1 MLNATQPIQESGG
14 GIESTDRGER
24 KQARSIADVP
34 RMAVE
39 ATPRVDGPGRSAI
52 DRLIDQLIQGDFQG
66 RWEAAKRLGHW
77 GEASLAAVLALGDR
91 LVQEV
96 DLAEDEEL
104 VWFWARLLGEF
115 GQPQAIASLVG
126 LLAEQPEAVVAM
138 ASQSLVKL
146 GAPVVP
152 YLLPLLD
159 RPELR
164 GIAISTLAHIPDPGI
179 VATVLAAVAD
189 APAELR
195 ALTLESLAGQDDDRI
210 VAALIAGLRDP
221 AAVVRRSAIGALG
234 GRIRSHD
241 EDWLGH
247 LVPLLEDLNE
257 GVAQQAAIVLGRLP
271 AGVEALAHVL
281 QRPVSL
287 ALKLEAIRSL
297 SWIGTAPAI
306 GALGNDLD
314 DCLAQKA
321 TILSPL
327 HLEDLPSDL
336 DLRISALIKALG
348 RIAGPEQPQAALR
361 LVRAVAPIAPT
372 SDPLRFESIGTQ
384 IWGHWI
390 WAVGQ
395 LRQPIAIDRLIAITL
410 QSSDSLRWHGIAALR
425 RFDRSHI
432 LDRLADARGL
442 DLTTRGTNSKALDQL
457 DRELAVP

>member
-1 MLNATQPIQESGG
+1 MVNAAQAQDSVV
-14 GIESTDRGER
+14 GIESGDRGWR
-24 KQARSIADVP
+24 QPIADP
-34 RMAVE
+34 RIVAADRPE
-39 ATPRVDGPGRSAI
+39 DSRGISAI
-52 DRLIDQLIQGDFQG
+52 DRAIDQLIQGDFQV
-66 RWEAAKRLGHW
+66 RWDAAKRLGHG
-77 GEASLAAVLALGDR
+77 GEASGAAVLALGDR
-91 LVQEV
+91 LAREA

-104 VWFWARLLGEF
+104 VWFWARLLGAL
-115 GQPQAIASLVG
+115 GQPEGIAPLVA

-138 ASQSLVKL
+138 ASQSLVRI
-146 GAPVVP
+146 GAAAIPH
-152 YLLPLLD
+152 LLPLLD

-164 GIAISTLAHIPDPGI
+164 EIAITTLAHIPDPSI
-179 VATVLAAVAD
+179 VATVLSAVAD

-271 AGVEALAHVL
+271 AGVEALAQVL

-314 DCLAQKA
+314 DCLAQKE

-327 HLEDLPSDL
+327 NSGVQSDL

-348 RIAGPEQPQAALR
+348 RIAGPEQSQAALR

-372 SDPLRFESIGTQ
+372 SDPLKFESIGTQ

-410 QSSDSLRWHGIAALR
+410 QSTDSLRWHGIAALR

-442 DLTTRGTNSKALDQL
+442 DLRNSRGTNSLALDQL